1 MSSTTSRQLDE
12 ILGSVWTDQRRRH
25 RGKTWRVEKYTNR
38 GVFCRLL
45 KSSYGGRH
53 ANQGNKGAFANFS
66 YKDLQLFFTSDFE
79 LQRWLN
85 ERENFMGNP
94 PELTE
99 IQRQTLV
106 PTTIHDKA
114 PMLRKC
120 TDKMHQGN
128 PMIDVAKFDYSRKP
142 GATGQLK
149 TVCRD
154 CCKHRDEVSER
165 YRAKKRAQAQVTQS
179 VEIAKVAESSTYGKD
194 SPKVLESVTT
204 DGDLPLWTVTVIG
217 TIIRHVRARDYL
229 DAGVAATANGGE
241 VVKIEKY
248 T

>member
-1 MSSTTSRQLDE
+1 MSSTTSRLLDE
-12 ILGSVWTDQRRRH
+12 ILGSVWIDQRRRH
-25 RGKTWRVEKYTNR
+25 RGKEWRVEKYTNR
-38 GVFCRLL
+38 GVYCRLM

-53 ANQGNKGAFANFS
+53 ASQGNKGAFANFS
-66 YKDLQLFFTSDFE
+66 YKDLQLFFSSDFE

-85 ERENFMGNP
+85 ERENYMGNP
-94 PELTE
+94 PQL
-99 IQRQTLV
+99 IPIV
-106 PTTIHDKA
+106 AHDKA
-114 PMLRKC
+114 PMLRRC
-120 TDKMHQGN
+120 TDKMHPGD

-142 GATGQLK
+142 GETGKLK

-179 VEIAKVAESSTYGKD
+179 VEVAKVAESSTYGKD
-194 SPKVLESVTT
+194 PPKVLESVTT
-204 DGDLPLWTVTVIG
+204 DSDLPLWTVTVIG